1 MIARISAVIEFQLMH
16 CPDCQS
22 EQIVKNGKLTLQD
35 HTPGSIQCDG
45 RKCRLGGTPP
55 PLSESMRLTLIEA
68 LQQVEDFRAKR
79 GQRYPLWV
87 ILLLVVLGTLNGAT
101 SYQALEE
108 FAQRHYP
115 ALVHHLHLPY
125 KRLPSDSTLRR
136 ALMGVDFRQLAQ
148 AFMNWAKPYLDRD
161 EARWFAIDGKGLNG
175 SLTDPCEA
183 HQQFVNLVSVF
194 SHAQGIVVAM
204 EQYRSNQGS
213 EITVVEALI
222 AALDLPAV
230 TYTMDAAHAQKK
242 R

>member
-1 MIARISAVIEFQLMH
+1 MINTSTVAIGKFFDAALSNEQAIEG
-16 CPDCQS
+16 
-22 EQIVKNGKLTLQD
+22 ITA
-35 HTPGSIQCDG
+35 GSIQCDG